1 MPVEVILPKVDMDM
15 TTGRISHWY
24 VAEGAQVR
32 QGDALFE
39 IETNKAA
46 MEIEAPASGVLR
58 DVVGREG
65 VDIAVGETVA
75 WIYQPGES
83 PAPPAAPNPSSA
95 AIAATAPAA
104 VPAAPGPALAAPTAS
119 APAGGGRASPLAR
132 RLARAAGLDLAA
144 VAGSGPHGR
153 VLRADIEAAIAA
165 GGRAGEPA
173 PVPEPAPAAADGS
186 ELVPHDGMRRTIAR
200 RLVEAKLT
208 IPHFYVS
215 LDCRIDRLVALRAE
229 LNAAAPVTRGADGDA
244 PAYRVSVND
253 MVIKAMAVALQ
264 MVPDANV
271 TWTEPGLLRHR
282 HVDVGVAVS
291 IPGGLMTPVVREAE
305 AKTLAAIS
313 NEVKELAGR
322 ARSRRLRPEEYA
334 GGTTAVSNLGM
345 YGVREFAAIINPPQA
360 TILAVG
366 AGELRPVVENG
377 ALALG
382 QVMTVTLS
390 ADHRAVDGALAAEL
404 AAAFRQ
410 AIEQPLRLLV

>member
-1 MPVEVILPKVDMDM
+1 VDFIDQVLGKEGGVDGWATFGDERDDVAPSEGSEQLVEVDAGRVFLQFDDGDATGSEGILPL
-15 TTGRISHWY
+15 
-24 VAEGAQVR
+24 AGAPGASGNDGLGSVIE
-32 QGDALFE
+32 DARA
-39 IETNKAA
+39 NGGA
-46 MEIEAPASGVLR
+46 APAVEHHTEGLARTR
-58 DVVGREG
+58 DATRAGGKRRVVGEDGAAADKDGIDPR
-65 VDIAVGETVA
+65 AVLMDA
-75 WIYQPGES
+75 F
-83 PAPPAAPNPSSA
+83 
-95 AIAATAPAA
+95 
-104 VPAAPGPALAAPTAS
+104 
-119 APAGGGRASPLAR
+119 
-132 RLARAAGLDLAA
+132 D
-144 VAGSGPHGR
+144 
-153 VLRADIEAAIAA
+153 

-186 ELVPHDGMRRTIAR
+186 ELIPHDGMRRTIAR

-313 NEVKELAGR
+313 NEVKDLAGR

>member
-83 PAPPAAPNPSSA
+83 PAPPPSLAPAVPAQPRLHPDAPALESLPP
-95 AIAATAPAA
+95 TAPA
-104 VPAAPGPALAAPTAS
+104 PA

-208 IPHFYVS
+208 VPHFYVS

-313 NEVKELAGR
+313 NEVKDLAGR

>member
-46 MEIEAPASGVLR
+46 MEIEAPASGMLR

-83 PAPPAAPNPSSA
+83 PAPPPSPAPAVPAQPRLHPDAPALESLLP
-95 AIAATAPAA
+95 TAPA
-104 VPAAPGPALAAPTAS
+104 PA

-165 GGRAGEPA
+165 AGRAGEPA

-186 ELVPHDGMRRTIAR
+186 ELIPHDGMRRTIAR

-291 IPGGLMTPVVREAE
+291 IPGGLMTPVVRQAE

-313 NEVKELAGR
+313 NEVKDLAGR